1 MVLEQIYPLKLIEK
15 NVLFA
20 LILGI
25 AYTIIGIGT
34 AVVLFPEDPAIVA
47 VAFTAILIIPT
58 VNKLFKQ
65 AEYIE
70 GKRKKSNLLL
80 FFRDHYQIF
89 IIYAL
94 LFLGIFI
101 VFSFFSI
108 MLPNLAVNHI
118 FENQLEVKYGK
129 TGSAVI
135 TGDAVVGTSIF
146 KKIFFNNLSVL
157 ILCLITAFLF
167 GDGAFFLITWNAS
180 VWGIIFGHLAKTAAF
195 AMGKDPFIYFLLI
208 FASVFPHMML
218 EALSYFSSAAA
229 GGILSGGF
237 TREKFMSEKFVHV
250 LRDFILLMVLS
261 IFIVFIAAYVETYVL
276 QNFDVYRTIIQQSFS

>member
-180 VWGIIFGHLAKTAAF
+180 VWGIIFGHLAK
-195 AMGKDPFIYFLLI
+195 
-208 FASVFPHMML
+208 
-218 EALSYFSSAAA
+218 
-229 GGILSGGF
+229 
-237 TREKFMSEKFVHV
+237 
-250 LRDFILLMVLS
+250 
-261 IFIVFIAAYVETYVL
+261 
-276 QNFDVYRTIIQQSFS
+276 